1 MMLEYKAEQKTL
13 MIGGVRIG
21 GVPGM
26 IPTVLIPSI
35 FYTKDRLVKNAE
47 KGEID
52 KNATE
57 SILNTLTNLTEKTG
71 LGTMLDVVA
80 TTSEAMER
88 HLQFLVDRTDFP
100 LLIDGSDS
108 LEVNTAGIRFA
119 KEAGFLD
126 RVIINSLTPDTKD
139 ELFDVVQEFSM

>member
-1 MMLEYKAEQKTL
+1 MMLEYKAKQKTL
-13 MIGGVRIG
+13 KIGGVRIG
-21 GVPGM
+21 GLPGR

-35 FYTKDRLVKNAE
+35 FYAKDRLVKNTE

-52 KNATE
+52 KSAAENLL
-57 SILNTLTNLTEKTG
+57 SMLTNITEKTG

-100 LLIDGSDS
+100 LLRSQHGWNQIRKRSRVSRQGHHQFT
-108 LEVNTAGIRFA
+108 NT
-119 KEAGFLD
+119 
-126 RVIINSLTPDTKD
+126 
-139 ELFDVVQEFSM
+139 

>member
-1 MMLEYKAEQKTL
+1 MMLEYKA
-13 MIGGVRIG
+13 
-21 GVPGM
+21 
-26 IPTVLIPSI
+26 SI

-139 ELFDVVQEFSM
+139 ELFDVVQE